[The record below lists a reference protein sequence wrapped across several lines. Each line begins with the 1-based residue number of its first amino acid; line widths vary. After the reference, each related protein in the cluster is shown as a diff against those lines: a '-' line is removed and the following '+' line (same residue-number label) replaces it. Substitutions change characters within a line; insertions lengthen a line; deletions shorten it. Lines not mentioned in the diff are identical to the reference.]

1 MKEYYYDQKE
11 LKKKKKRDFSF
22 SSKLKGTDN

>member
-1 MKEYYYDQKE
+1 MKEYYYHEKE